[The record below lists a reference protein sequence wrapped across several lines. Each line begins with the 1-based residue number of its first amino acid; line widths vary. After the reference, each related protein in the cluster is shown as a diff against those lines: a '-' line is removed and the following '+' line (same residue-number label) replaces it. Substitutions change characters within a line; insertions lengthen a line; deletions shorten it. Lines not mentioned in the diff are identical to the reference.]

1 MFCHLNLV
9 ICHYFVICALSFVIK
24 TMLSNPILQEALRII
39 LYGTLVVL
47 FISVNA
53 LFLVW
58 MERRV
63 SARIQLRRG
72 PIHVGWQGLLQ
83 TAADAIK
90 LLSKE
95 LVLPKDVDK
104 FLYVLAPVLV
114 FAPILSAFIVLP
126 LGPHIII
133 RDLNVGFLFVFSL
146 TNISFI
152 GIFIAGWSSNNK
164 YALLG
169 SMRAVAQNISYEI
182 PLLLSTMGVV
192 IAAQSLKMS
201 DLVSAQSKNW
211 FIVTQ
216 PVAFLIFL
224 CASLAEANRA
234 PFDIPEAE
242 SELVAGFHTEY
253 SGMRFALF
261 FLGEYTAI
269 FVSSAIAATLF
280 LGGWRGPFMAGPF
293 WLLLKI
299 YGLVLV
305 IMWIRWTFPRLRSDQ
320 LMNFA
325 WKVLIP
331 FAIVNVFVTAL
342 VITLQ
347 KYFA

>member
-1 MFCHLNLV
+1 MDEIF
-9 ICHYFVICALSFVIK
+9 K
-24 TMLSNPILQEALRII
+24 II
-39 LYGTLVVL
+39 LYGTVAIL
-47 FISVNA
+47 FVSVNA

-63 SARIQLRRG
+63 SARMQLRRG

-83 TAADAIK
+83 TIADAIK
-90 LLSKE
+90 LISKE
-95 LVLPKDVDK
+95 LVFPAQADK
-104 FLYVLAPVLV
+104 FLYYLAPLLV
-114 FAPILSAFIVLP
+114 FAPILSAFLILP
-126 LGPHIII
+126 LSENFII

-152 GIFIAGWSSNNK
+152 GIFIAGWSSNSK

-169 SMRAVAQNISYEI
+169 AMRAVAQNISYEI

-192 IAAQSLKMS
+192 LIGQSMKMTELVAAQSGF
-201 DLVSAQSKNW
+201 W
-211 FIVTQ
+211 FILSQ

-261 FLGEYTAI
+261 FLGEYTSI
-269 FVSSAIAATLF
+269 FISSAIAATLF
-280 LGGWRGPFMAGPF
+280 LGGWRGPLLPGPV
-293 WLLLKI
+293 WLILKVYLL
-299 YGLVLV
+299 VFV
-305 IMWIRWTFPRLRSDQ
+305 VMWVRWTFPRLRSDQ
-320 LMNFA
+320 LMSFA

-331 FAIVNVFVTAL
+331 LALVNVFVTAVVL
-342 VITLQ
+342 
-347 KYFA
+347 KF

>member
-1 MFCHLNLV
+1 M
-9 ICHYFVICALSFVIK
+9 
-24 TMLSNPILQEALRII
+24 
-39 LYGTLVVL
+39 YGTIVVL
-47 FISVNA
+47 FVSVNA

-63 SARIQLRRG
+63 SAAIQLRRG
-72 PIHVGWQGLLQ
+72 PIHVGPQGLLQ
-83 TAADAIK
+83 TLADAVK

-95 LVLPKDVDK
+95 LVLPKESDR
-104 FLYVLAPVLV
+104 FLYRLAPLLV
-114 FAPILSAFIVLP
+114 FAPILSAFLILP
-126 LGPHIII
+126 IGPGLII

-146 TNISFI
+146 SNISFI

-192 IAAQSLKMS
+192 MIAGSLRMTGLVAAQEGL
-201 DLVSAQSKNW
+201 W
-211 FIVTQ
+211 FAVLQ

-224 CASLAEANRA
+224 TAALAEANRA

-269 FVSSAIAATLF
+269 FVSSAIAVTLF
-280 LGGWRGPFMAGPF
+280 MGGWRGPFLPGPVWF
-293 WLLLKI
+293 LLKT
-299 YGLVLV
+299 YLVVFV
-305 IMWIRWTFPRLRSDQ
+305 IMWVRWTFPRLRSDQ

-331 FAIVNVFVTAL
+331 VALANVLVTAAAL
-342 VITLQ
+342 TFGAARV
-347 KYFA
+347 

>member
-1 MFCHLNLV
+1 
-9 ICHYFVICALSFVIK
+9 
-24 TMLSNPILQEALRII
+24 MLEQTLKIV
-39 LYGTLVVL
+39 LYGTFVTL
-47 FISVNA
+47 FVAVNA

-63 SARIQLRRG
+63 SAAIQLRRG
-72 PIHVGWQGLLQ
+72 PIHVGPQGLLQ
-83 TAADAIK
+83 TLADAVK

-95 LVLPKDVDK
+95 LVLPKESDR
-104 FLYVLAPVLV
+104 FLYRLAPLLV
-114 FAPILSAFIVLP
+114 FAPILSAFLILP
-126 LGPHIII
+126 IGPGLII

-146 TNISFI
+146 SNISFI

-192 IAAQSLKMS
+192 MIAGTLRMTGLVAAQEGL
-201 DLVSAQSKNW
+201 W
-211 FIVTQ
+211 FAVLQ

-224 CASLAEANRA
+224 TAALAEANRA

-269 FVSSAIAATLF
+269 FVSSAIAVTLF
-280 LGGWRGPFMAGPF
+280 MGGWRGPFLPGPVWF
-293 WLLLKI
+293 LLKT
-299 YGLVLV
+299 YLVVFV
-305 IMWIRWTFPRLRSDQ
+305 IMWVRWTFPRLRSDQ

-331 FAIVNVFVTAL
+331 VALANVLVTAAAL
-342 VITLQ
+342 TFGAARV
-347 KYFA
+347 

>member
-1 MFCHLNLV
+1 MVEEVF
-9 ICHYFVICALSFVIK
+9 K
-24 TMLSNPILQEALRII
+24 II
-39 LYGTLVVL
+39 MYGTIVVL
-47 FISVNA
+47 FVSVNA

-63 SARIQLRRG
+63 SAAIQLRRG
-72 PIHVGWQGLLQ
+72 PIHVGPQGLLQ
-83 TAADAIK
+83 TLADAVK

-95 LVLPKDVDK
+95 LVLPKESDR
-104 FLYVLAPVLV
+104 FLYRLAPLLV
-114 FAPILSAFIVLP
+114 FAPILSAFLILP
-126 LGPHIII
+126 IGPGLII

-146 TNISFI
+146 SNISFI

-192 IAAQSLKMS
+192 MIAGSLRMTGLVAAQEGL
-201 DLVSAQSKNW
+201 W
-211 FIVTQ
+211 FAALQ
-216 PVAFLIFL
+216 PAAFLIFL
-224 CASLAEANRA
+224 TAALAEANRA

-269 FVSSAIAATLF
+269 FVSSAIAVTLF
-280 LGGWRGPFMAGPF
+280 MGGWRGPFLPGPVWF
-293 WLLLKI
+293 LLKT
-299 YGLVLV
+299 YLVVFV
-305 IMWIRWTFPRLRSDQ
+305 IMWVRWTFPRLRSDQ

-331 FAIVNVFVTAL
+331 VALANVLVTAAAL
-342 VITLQ
+342 TFGAARV
-347 KYFA
+347 

>member
-1 MFCHLNLV
+1 MNWDA
-9 ICHYFVICALSFVIK
+9 IPFVFQE
-24 TMLSNPILQEALRII
+24 ILKII
-39 LYGTLVVL
+39 IFGTIVVL

-53 LFLVW
+53 LFLIW
-58 MERRV
+58 MERKV
-63 SARIQLRRG
+63 SARIQLRQG
-72 PIHVGWQGLLQ
+72 PLHVGPQGLLQ
-83 TAADAIK
+83 TLADAIK

-95 LVLPKDVDK
+95 LVFPKEVDK
-104 FLYVLAPVLV
+104 FGYWIAPMLV
-114 FAPILSAFIVLP
+114 FAPVLCAFIILP
-126 LGPHIII
+126 LSQHWII

-146 TNISFI
+146 TNIGFI

-192 IAAQSLKMS
+192 MATGTMRMSMIVAAQ
-201 DLVSAQSKNW
+201 DKNW
-211 FIVTQ
+211 FILTQ
-216 PVAFLIFL
+216 PLAFLIFL

-269 FVSSAIAATLF
+269 FISSAISATLF
-280 LGGWRGPFMAGPF
+280 LGGWHGPFLPGIVWF
-293 WLLLKI
+293 LLKVYFI
-299 YGLVLV
+299 VFIV
-305 IMWIRWTFPRLRSDQ
+305 MWIRWTFPRLRSDQ
-320 LMNFA
+320 LMAFA
-325 WKVLIP
+325 WKILIP
-331 FAIVNVFVTAL
+331 FAIANVFITACM
-342 VITLQ
+342 IQLQ
-347 KYFA
+347 NYFK

>member
-1 MFCHLNLV
+1 MIDFLDHLPFAALEAIKILLCCVGV
-9 ICHYFVICALSFVIK
+9 I
-24 TMLSNPILQEALRII
+24 
-39 LYGTLVVL
+39 L
-47 FISVNA
+47 FISVNT

-58 MERRV
+58 MERKV
-63 SARIQLRRG
+63 AGRIQRRPG
-72 PIHVGWQGLLQ
+72 PLHVGWQGTLQ
-83 TAADAIK
+83 TVADAIK

-95 LVLPKDVDK
+95 LIVPQEANK
-104 FLYVLAPVLV
+104 FMYLLAPILV
-114 FAPILSAFIVLP
+114 FAPILSAFIVVP
-126 LGPHIII
+126 LSQHGII
-133 RDLNVGFLFVFSL
+133 RDLNVGFLLVFSL

-152 GIFIAGWSSNNK
+152 GIFVAGWSSNSK

-182 PLLLSTMGVV
+182 PLLLATMGVV
-192 IAAQSLKMS
+192 M
-201 DLVSAQSKNW
+201 SAQSMRTTEIVMAQDKTW
-211 FIVTQ
+211 FIFVQ
-216 PVAFLIFL
+216 PLAFLIFF

-269 FVSSAIAATLF
+269 FVSSTIAATLF
-280 LGGWRGPFMAGPF
+280 LGGWHGPLLPGPV
-293 WLLLKI
+293 WLLLKA
-299 YGLVLV
+299 YALVFVV
-305 IMWIRWTFPRLRSDQ
+305 IWIRWTFPRLRSDQ

-331 FAIVNVFVTAL
+331 FGILNLLLTAAF
-342 VITLQ
+342 LQ
-347 KYFA
+347 IQAALT

>member
-1 MFCHLNLV
+1 M
-9 ICHYFVICALSFVIK
+9 IQE
-24 TMLSNPILQEALRII
+24 ILKII
-39 LYGTLVVL
+39 LYGTLAITFVA
-47 FISVNA
+47 VNA

-58 MERRV
+58 LERRV
-63 SARIQLRRG
+63 SARIQIRRG
-72 PIHVGWQGLLQ
+72 PIHVGPQGLLQ
-83 TAADAIK
+83 TVADAIK

-95 LVLPKDVDK
+95 LVFPNQADK
-104 FLYVLAPVLV
+104 FLYMLAPMIV
-114 FAPILSAFIVLP
+114 FAPVLSAFIVLP
-126 LGPHIII
+126 LSKYMII
-133 RDLNVGFLFVFSL
+133 RDLGVGFLFVFSL

-152 GIFIAGWSSNNK
+152 GIFIAGWTSNNK

-192 IAAQSLKMS
+192 MAAHTVKLS
-201 DLVSAQSKNW
+201 DLVLAQDKSW
-211 FIVTQ
+211 FVITQ

-224 CASLAEANRA
+224 CSALAEANRA

-269 FVSSAIAATLF
+269 FVSSAIAACLF
-280 LGGWRGPFMAGPF
+280 LGGWQGPLLPGPV
-293 WLLLKI
+293 WLLLKT
-299 YGLVLV
+299 YGMVFV

-320 LMNFA
+320 LMGFA

-331 FAIVNVFVTAL
+331 LALLNVFVTAVML
-342 VITLQ
+342 QLQ
-347 KYFA
+347 KVFL

>member
-1 MFCHLNLV
+1 VTAIPFLP
-9 ICHYFVICALSFVIK
+9 AG
-24 TMLSNPILQEALRII
+24 ILGEALKIV
-39 LYGTLVVL
+39 LWGTFVVL
-47 FISVNA
+47 FISVNT

-58 MERRV
+58 MERKV

-72 PIHVGWQGLLQ
+72 PLHVGPAGLLQ
-83 TAADAIK
+83 TLADAIK

-95 LVLPKDVDK
+95 LVSPRRADP
-104 FLYVLAPVLV
+104 FLYALAPALV
-114 FAPILSAFIVLP
+114 FAPVIAAFLVVP
-126 LGPHIII
+126 LGPGGLSI

-146 TNISFI
+146 TNIAFI

-192 IAAQSLKMS
+192 MMAGTLRMQGIVEAQDKL
-201 DLVSAQSKNW
+201 W
-211 FIVTQ
+211 FVWTQ
-216 PVAFLIFL
+216 PLAFLLFL
-224 CASLAEANRA
+224 VAALAEANRA

-253 SGMRFALF
+253 SGIRFALF

-269 FVSSAIAATLF
+269 FVSSAIAASLF
-280 LGGWRGPFMAGPF
+280 LGGWQGPFLPGPF
-293 WLLLKI
+293 WLLLKTYAI
-299 YGLVLV
+299 VFV
-305 IMWIRWTFPRLRSDQ
+305 VMWVRWTFPRLRSDQ
-320 LMNFA
+320 LMAFA

-331 FAIVNVFVTAL
+331 FAMLNVFATAL
-342 VITLQ
+342 FLQ
-347 KYFA
+347 LHALFAGRSA

>member
-1 MFCHLNLV
+1 MNSSL
-9 ICHYFVICALSFVIK
+9 LSETFKIV
-24 TMLSNPILQEALRII
+24 LL
-39 LYGTLVVL
+39 GTLAIL
-47 FISVNA
+47 FVAVNA

-63 SARIQLRRG
+63 AARFQLRRG
-72 PIHVGWQGLLQ
+72 PIHVGWQGSLQ
-83 TAADAIK
+83 TLADALK

-95 LVLPKDVDK
+95 LVFPHEANK
-104 FLYVLAPVLV
+104 FLYLLAPLLA
-114 FAPILSAFIVLP
+114 FAPIVCAFVILP
-126 LGPHIII
+126 LGPGAVI
-133 RDLNVGFLFVFSL
+133 RDLNVGFLLLFAL

-152 GIFIAGWSSNNK
+152 GIFMAGWASNNK
-164 YALLG
+164 YGALG

-192 IAAQSLKMS
+192 MAAQTMKLSEIVSLQEK
-201 DLVSAQSKNW
+201 AW
-211 FIVTQ
+211 FITVQ
-216 PVAFLIFL
+216 PLAFLLFF
-224 CASLAEANRA
+224 CSSLAEANRA

-269 FVSSAIAATLF
+269 FVSSAVAAALF
-280 LGGWRGPFMAGPF
+280 LGGWQGPLLPGPF
-293 WLLLKI
+293 WLLLKT
-299 YGLVLV
+299 YALVFTV
-305 IMWIRWTFPRLRSDQ
+305 MWVRWTFPRLRSDQ

-331 FAIVNVFVTAL
+331 FGILNVFGTAL
-342 VITLQ
+342 WL
-347 KYFA
+347 YFEKFFA

>member
-1 MFCHLNLV
+1 MFGNFYFQELLKIV
-9 ICHYFVICALSFVIK
+9 I
-24 TMLSNPILQEALRII
+24 
-39 LYGTLVVL
+39 YGTLGIL

-63 SARIQLRRG
+63 AARIQIRRG
-72 PIHVGWQGLLQ
+72 PIHVGPQGLLQ
-83 TAADAIK
+83 TVADAIK
-90 LLSKE
+90 LLTKE
-95 LVLPKDVDK
+95 LVLPSQADK
-104 FLYVLAPVLV
+104 FVYVMAPALA
-114 FAPILSAFIVLP
+114 FAPLLCGFLILP
-126 LGPHIII
+126 LSKDFIM

-152 GIFIAGWSSNNK
+152 GIFTAGWSSNNK

-192 IAAQSLKMS
+192 MIAGTLKMT
-201 DLVSAQSKNW
+201 DLVLAQTNHW
-211 FIVTQ
+211 FILFQ
-216 PVAFLIFL
+216 PLAFVIFI
-224 CASLAEANRA
+224 CSALAEANRA

-269 FVSSAIAATLF
+269 FISSAIAATLF
-280 LGGWRGPFMAGPF
+280 LGGWQGPFLPGPV
-293 WLLLKI
+293 WLLIKI
-299 YGLVLV
+299 YALVFV
-305 IMWIRWTFPRLRSDQ
+305 VMWIRWTFPRLRSDQ
-320 LMNFA
+320 LMSFA

-331 FAIVNVFVTAL
+331 FGIVNLLVTAGVL
-342 VITLQ
+342 LFV
-347 KYFA
+347 K